1 MLVEIKV
8 GIILYVI
15 MIMANLVIM
24 TIIRLKARKSS
35 TLNCLTACQVAL
47 VLWLFFAIIE
57 NLAKSTPQY
66 QSVVTKVIILLNFL
80 GPLWLHFTLEYLEI
94 PRSGSKRWHYLIF
107 LPAAATS
114 VFMLFNPY
122 SPLII
127 QKMDGFEAVEQ
138 WGIVFIINSALTYLM
153 VFASSVLIIGSAVR
167 KRRLISESIMIVVS
181 TLVPIIFH
189 GLYYFD
195 LIEAT
200 AFDLAPITLTFLMA
214 LVATLV
220 FQNKLLDVFPFASQE
235 LFSNISEAILIID
248 LNGQVTESNLAFRNL
263 FEPYFDAGDCRNIT
277 EFHDRLLTVIDSG
290 TEAAR
295 VSEALLD
302 AIWDS
307 PVEFIIKS
315 SGMPA
320 RQVTCTS
327 YPFVNNDQKE
337 IGTSLS
343 FHDITEYRNRTL
355 QTERTR
361 LSNDLHD
368 SLGNSLNIISSNLE
382 YSIHRLQDEPEIRDY
397 LQTSYNRT
405 TSAFLDLRRIVED
418 LHPID
423 IENNGLI
430 WALEALIGR
439 LNDRGVHIDFNHY
452 LTDYSVLGRNL
463 YSESIYFIC
472 QEALNNAITHGKA
485 QNIQIVLNQSDGAIK
500 LYISDDGVG
509 CAKIVKNKGLNSMQL
524 RADAMDGIMEY
535 GSPSEGGFII
545 KVTMPV
551 LPLSLKEN
559 GNDQTAHSRR

>member
-1 MLVEIKV
+1 MVVEIKV

-47 VLWLFFAIIE
+47 VLWLFLAIIE
-57 NLAKSTPQY
+57 NLAKFTPQY
-66 QSVVTKVIILLNFL
+66 QFVVNKVIILLNFL

-94 PRSGSKRWHYLIF
+94 PRSGSKAWHYLIF
-107 LPAAATS
+107 IPATATS
-114 VFMLFNPY
+114 LFMLLYPY

-127 QKMDGFEAVEQ
+127 REMNGYTSVAQ
-138 WGIVFIINSALTYLM
+138 WGIVFIVNTALTYLM
-153 VFASSVLIIGSAVR
+153 VFASSILIIGKAIR
-167 KRRLISESIMIVVS
+167 KRKLISESFMIVVS

-200 AFDLAPITLTFLMA
+200 DFDLAPITLTFLMA

-220 FQNKLLDVFPFASQE
+220 FQNKLLDVFPFATQE

-248 LNGQVTESNLAFRNL
+248 LNGQVTEYNLAFRKL
-263 FEPYFDAGDCRNIT
+263 FEPFFDAGSCRNIR
-277 EFHDRLLTVIDSG
+277 EFHDRLCEVIDSAP
-290 TEAAR
+290 EADR

-302 AIWDS
+302 GKWDS
-307 PVEFIIKS
+307 PVEFIMKS
-315 SGMPA
+315 DGMPS

-327 YPFVNNDQKE
+327 YPFVNIDQKE
-337 IGTSLS
+337 IGASLS
-343 FHDITEYRNRTL
+343 FHDITEYRSRTL

-382 YSIHRLQDEPEIRDY
+382 YSISRLQGEPEIRDY

-418 LHPID
+418 LRPID

-439 LNDRGVHIDFNHY
+439 LNDRGIHISFDHY
-452 LTDYSVLGRNL
+452 LTDYSVLSRNL
-463 YSESIYFIC
+463 YSESIYYIC
-472 QEALNNAITHGKA
+472 QEAINNAITHGKA
-485 QNIQIVLNQSDGAIK
+485 QNIQIVLNQSAGAFR
-500 LYISDDGVG
+500 LYISDDGIG
-509 CAKIVKNKGLNSMQL
+509 CAKIVKNKGLNSMQ
-524 RADAMDGIMEY
+524 RRVDAMDGIMEY

-545 KVTMPV
+545 KITMPV

>member
-1 MLVEIKV
+1 MLIEIKV
-8 GIILYVI
+8 GIVLYVI

-35 TLNCLTACQVAL
+35 TLDCLTACQVAL
-47 VLWLFFAIIE
+47 VLWLFLAVIE

-66 QSVVTKVIILLNFL
+66 QFVVTKVIILLNFL

-94 PRSGSKRWHYLIF
+94 PRTGSKKWHYLIF
-107 LPAAATS
+107 IPAAASS
-114 VFMLFNPY
+114 VFMLLNPY

-127 QKMDGFEAVEQ
+127 RTMDGFTAVEQ
-138 WGIVFIINSALTYLM
+138 WGNVFIINSALTYLM
-153 VFASSVLIIGSAVR
+153 VFVSSALIIGYAIR
-167 KRRLISESIMIVVS
+167 KRKLISESIMIVVS
-181 TLVPIIFH
+181 TLIPIAFH

-200 AFDLAPITLTFLMA
+200 EFDLAPITLTFLMA

-248 LNGQVTESNLAFRNL
+248 LNGQVTEYNVAFRKL
-263 FEPYFDAGDCRNIT
+263 FDPYFDVGGCRSIR
-277 EFHDRLLTVIDSG
+277 EFHDSLLESIDSAA
-290 TEAAR
+290 EAGR
-295 VSEALLD
+295 VSEALLEG
-302 AIWDS
+302 IWDS
-307 PVEFIIKS
+307 PVEFIIQS
-315 SGMPA
+315 PDMPA
-320 RQVTCTS
+320 RQLTCTS
-327 YPFVNNDQKE
+327 YPFVDHDQKE
-337 IGTSLS
+337 IGASLS
-343 FHDITEYRNRTL
+343 FHDITEYRSRTL

-382 YSIHRLQDEPEIRDY
+382 YSISRLQDEPEIRDY

-430 WALEALIGR
+430 WALESLIGR
-439 LNDRGVHIDFNHY
+439 LNDRGVHIDFDHY
-452 LTDYSVLGRNL
+452 LKDYSILSRSL
-463 YSESIYFIC
+463 FSESIYFIC
-472 QEALNNAITHGKA
+472 QEAINNAITHGKA
-485 QNIQIVLNQSDGAIK
+485 QNIQIVLNQNAGALK
-500 LYISDDGVG
+500 LYISDDGIG
-509 CAKIVKNKGLNSMQL
+509 CAKIVKNKGLNSMQQ
-524 RADAMDGIMEY
+524 RVGEMDGLLEY

-545 KVTMPV
+545 KITLPV
-551 LPLSLKEN
+551 LLLSLKEN
-559 GNDQTAHSRR
+559 ENDQTAHRR

>member
-24 TIIRLKARKSS
+24 TIIRLKARRSS

-66 QSVVTKVIILLNFL
+66 QFVVTKVIILLNFL

-94 PRSGSKRWHYLIF
+94 PRSGSKTWHYLIF
-107 LPAAATS
+107 IPAAATS
-114 VFMLFNPY
+114 VFMLFDPY

-127 QKMDGFEAVEQ
+127 LQMNGSAAVGH
-138 WGIVFIINSALTYLM
+138 WGIVFIVNTALTYFM
-153 VFASSVLIIGSAVR
+153 VFASSVLIIGSAIR
-167 KRRLISESIMIVVS
+167 KRHLIKESIMIVVS
-181 TLVPIIFH
+181 TLIPIIFH

-200 AFDLAPITLTFLMA
+200 DFDLAPITLTFLMA

-220 FQNKLLDVFPFASQE
+220 FQNKLLDVFPFATQE

-248 LNGQVTESNLAFRNL
+248 LNGQVTEYNQAFRTL
-263 FEPYFDAGDCRNIT
+263 FEPYFDAGSCRSIR
-277 EFHDRLLTVIDSG
+277 EFHDRLREVIDS
-290 TEAAR
+290 TPEADR
-295 VSEALLD
+295 ISEALLD
-302 AIWDS
+302 GVWDS
-307 PVEFIIKS
+307 PVEFVMKS
-315 SGMPA
+315 PDKPA
-320 RQVTCTS
+320 RLVTCTS
-327 YPFVNNDQKE
+327 YPFVNHDHKE
-337 IGTSLS
+337 IGASLS

-355 QTERTR
+355 QTERMR

-382 YSIHRLQDEPEIRDY
+382 YSISRLEDEPEIRDY

-439 LNDRGVHIDFNHY
+439 LNDRGVHIDFDHY
-452 LTDYSVLGRNL
+452 LTDYSILSRNL
-463 YSESIYFIC
+463 FGESIYFIC
-472 QEALNNAITHGKA
+472 QEAINNAITHGKA
-485 QNIQIVLNQSDGAIK
+485 QNIQIVLNQNIGAIK
-500 LYISDDGVG
+500 LYISDDGIG
-509 CAKIVKNKGLNSMQL
+509 CSKIVKNKGLNSMQL
-524 RADAMDGIMEY
+524 RVDALDGLMEY

-545 KVTMPV
+545 KVTIPV
-551 LPLSLKEN
+551 LPLSLKESS
-559 GNDQTAHSRR
+559 ND